1 MIEMSAKVKLVKV
14 ISVMLLRQL
23 SDALVKEHL
32 IKRI

>member
-23 SDALVKEHL
+23 SDALAKEHL